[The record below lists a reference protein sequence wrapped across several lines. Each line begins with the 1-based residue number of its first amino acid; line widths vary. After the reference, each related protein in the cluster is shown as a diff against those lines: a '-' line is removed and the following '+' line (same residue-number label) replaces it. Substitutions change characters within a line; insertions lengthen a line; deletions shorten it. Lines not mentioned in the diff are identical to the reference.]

1 MDPKQEQRP
10 KEPRTLTASAAPI
23 RPEDVER
30 LAKAPALD
38 RTIARLRARR
48 AG

>member
-1 MDPKQEQRP
+1 MPPKTAQPQS
-10 KEPRTLTASAAPI
+10 LTASATPVLI

-38 RTIARLRARR
+38 RANARVKRRYPRLR
-48 AG
+48 